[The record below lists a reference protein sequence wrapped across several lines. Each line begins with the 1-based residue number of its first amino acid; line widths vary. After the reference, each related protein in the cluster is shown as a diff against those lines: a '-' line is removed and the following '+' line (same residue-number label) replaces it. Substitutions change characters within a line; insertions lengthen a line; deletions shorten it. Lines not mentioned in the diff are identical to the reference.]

1 MNGTRTDFELIKSR
15 APIKDVVEMLTGSTV
30 DRHGFCRCPFHN
42 EDTPSFKVYLDTNSF
57 YCFGCQASGDV
68 IDFAA
73 RVTNKSPAEAAALLS
88 ELFHVN
94 GNRTSRAAQKALNEA
109 QRRREAA
116 QKRETELYAAAA
128 RVRAIRRLLDAA
140 QAAFEAEDKPIEHGG
155 GIGYLAGQLEQAEF
169 EYEQLVEHYRNDKSR
184 V

>member
-1 MNGTRTDFELIKSR
+1 MTGGANFELIKR
-15 APIKDVVEMLTGSTV
+15 AAPIRDVVEMLTGSTV

-42 EDTPSFKVYLDTNSF
+42 EKTASLKIYPDTNSF
-57 YCFGCQASGDV
+57 YCFGCHASGDV
-68 IDFAA
+68 IDFTA
-73 RVTNKSPAEAAALLS
+73 RATNKSPKEAAALLS
-88 ELFHVN
+88 ELFHLN
-94 GNRTSRAAQKALNEA
+94 GNRTSRTAQKALNEA

-116 QKRETELYAAAA
+116 QKREAGLDAAAA
-128 RVRAIRRLLDAA
+128 RVRAIRRLLDDAK
-140 QAAFEAEDKPIEHGG
+140 AAFKAEGRPIEHGG